1 MDINYYKQYEPLFG
15 AWYIKELIGEG
26 SFGQVYKIERS
37 DISGSF
43 EAALKAITI
52 PKSQSE
58 IKSVIADGMDASQ
71 HYREVVEGLVSE
83 FVMLSKFKGN
93 SNIVSYEDHKIIEHP
108 DKIGWDILIR
118 MELLTPLFDYI
129 MQNKFTKRDVIKLG
143 IDLCKAIEL
152 CQKYNIIHRDIK
164 PENIFISRN
173 GDYKL
178 GDFGI
183 AKAVE
188 KNTSGMSKKGT
199 YAYMAPEIYKGE
211 NNYDSTVDIYSL
223 GIVMYRLLNGNRT
236 PFLPEYPL
244 PINHYDKEA
253 ALIERTNGAK
263 IPPPKNASLGRLCE
277 IVLKACEYKP
287 KDRYS
292 SAVQM
297 RTELEAILY
306 DKNEADIVF
315 PEGDEIVIDMTK
327 GSLSKSFGTG
337 GSIGT
342 DPSASSGS
350 VSAEA
355 IDDEENTVSVFDTPD
370 LDVEVH
376 DFEEL
381 EEKGKTKEKNE
392 DTVSVLDNPEWPKSP
407 EDAVDTGTTV
417 VLYNPPVEV
426 GPVEE
431 MPKEKTNRKKWI
443 VAAGSIIAA
452 AVIAVLLLISHNP
465 KISGIDSTIEFE
477 KGQTYEL
484 EYIVEP
490 NRFADKPIDFSTED
504 TSIASVSDNELKGK
518 KVEIKGKKVGE
529 TQLKATIDDYSEEYK
544 IVVKPATVTAIK
556 GVKSSIKI
564 AKGSSKKVKPDIE
577 PKAAQD
583 RKVHYS
589 IKDESIA
596 KVSSSGKI
604 TGKKKGKTTLVIK
617 VGNMQKEVKVTVYKK
632 KKTVKKTPT
641 YTAPT
646 TNNYVDPNT
655 YRHEYWE

>member
-26 SFGQVYKIERS
+26 SFGQVYRIERS

-58 IKSVIADGMDASQ
+58 IKSVIADGMDVSQ
-71 HYREVVEGLVSE
+71 YYREVVEGLASE

-108 DKIGWDILIR
+108 DKIGYDILIR

-129 MQNKFTKRDVIKLG
+129 IQNKFTKRDVIKLG

-183 AKAVE
+183 AKAAE

-199 YAYMAPEIYKGE
+199 YAYMAPEIYRGE
-211 NNYDSTVDIYSL
+211 SNYDSTVDIYSL

-244 PINHYDKEA
+244 PINHDDKEA
-253 ALIERTNGAK
+253 ALTERTSGAK
-263 IPPPKNASLGRLCE
+263 IPPPKNAPSGRLSE

-315 PEGDEIVIDMTK
+315 PEGDEIVIDMSK
-327 GSLSKSFGTG
+327 GSVIKSFDTG
-337 GSIGT
+337 RSTGN
-342 DPSASSGS
+342 DLEEYSGP
-350 VSAEA
+350 VTVKD
-355 IDDEENTVSVFDTPD
+355 IDDENTVSVFGAPE
-370 LDVEVH
+370 LDIEVH
-376 DFEEL
+376 DFKEFE
-381 EEKGKTKEKNE
+381 EKNE
-392 DTVSVLDNPEWPKSP
+392 DTVSVLDNPKSP
-407 EDAVDTGTTV
+407 EDPVNEVDTDTTV
-417 VLYNPPVEV
+417 ILYNPPIEV
-426 GPVEE
+426 SSVEE
-431 MPKEKTNRKKWI
+431 VPEEKTNLKKWI
-443 VAAGSIIAA
+443 IAAGSIIAV
-452 AVIAVLLLISHNP
+452 AVIAVCLLIPHNP

-490 NRFADKPIDFSTED
+490 KRFADKPIDFSTGD
-504 TSIASVSDNELKGK
+504 TSIAKVSDNEIKGK
-518 KVEIKGKKVGE
+518 KVEIKGEKVGE

-564 AKGSSKKVKPDIE
+564 AKGSSKRIKPDIE

-632 KKTVKKTPT
+632 KKTVTKTPT
-641 YTAPT
+641 YTAP